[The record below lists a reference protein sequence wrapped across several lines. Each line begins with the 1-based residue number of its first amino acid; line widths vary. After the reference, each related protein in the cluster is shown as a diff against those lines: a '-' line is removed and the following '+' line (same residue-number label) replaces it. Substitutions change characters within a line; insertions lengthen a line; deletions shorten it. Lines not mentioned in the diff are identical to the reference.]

1 MDDVYAPNYNPPES
15 SSGINPAEEKK
26 GVFGRLRSNFVD
38 FLQTLVVFGAI
49 FAIIYLFVAQPHKVS
64 GQSMFPNFHNG
75 DYILTDKI
83 SYRFYP
89 PKYGDVIVLRNP
101 RNESQDFIKR
111 IIALPGQ
118 TIKVENTSVYVNGL
132 KLDERYL
139 PSGTPTRGGS
149 FLRDGEIVTVPEDQW
164 VVIGDN
170 REHSSDSREIG
181 PIPQKQIIGRVFF
194 RYFPLNALGL
204 IPYNF

>member
-1 MDDVYAPNYNPPES
+1 MDDVYSPNFTPPDQS
-15 SSGINPAEEKK
+15 KGDPAAEKK
-26 GVFGRLRSNFVD
+26 GFLGKLGANFVD

-49 FAIIYLFVAQPHKVS
+49 FAIIYLFIAQPHKVS
-64 GQSMFPNFHNG
+64 GQSMFPTFHNG

-83 SYRFYP
+83 SYRLNP

-111 IIALPGQ
+111 VIALPGQ
-118 TIKVENTSVYVNGL
+118 TIRVEDSGIYVNDL

-139 PSGTPTRGGS
+139 PPGTPTRGGS
-149 FLRDGEIVTVPEDQW
+149 FLREAETVTVPESQW
-164 VVIGDN
+164 IVIGDN

-181 PIPQKQIIGRVFF
+181 AIPEKQIIGRVFF
-194 RYFPLNALGL
+194 RYWPLNSFGL
-204 IPYNF
+204 INYNF